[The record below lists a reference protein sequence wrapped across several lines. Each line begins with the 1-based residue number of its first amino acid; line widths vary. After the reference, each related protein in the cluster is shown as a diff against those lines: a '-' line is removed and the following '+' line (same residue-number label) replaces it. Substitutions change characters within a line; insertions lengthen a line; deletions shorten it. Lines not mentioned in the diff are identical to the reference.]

1 MLKLYLFNHFIKMI
15 ILYIYGIIKNAM
27 GNVLLFLT
35 PKSAVAYLQD
45 DYTLRQAVEKM
56 NFHRYAAVPI
66 IDTNGKYV
74 GTITE
79 GDILWYIYNNNALSS
94 QYALEEVQLKDVPRN
109 RDNKAV
115 NASANIS
122 DLFKAAISQ
131 NFVPVVDD
139 SNSFIGIVTRKSVIE
154 HLIKTQK

>member
-1 MLKLYLFNHFIKMI
+1 MI
-15 ILYIYGIIKNAM
+15 ILYIYDIIKYAM

-66 IDTNGKYV
+66 IDANGKYV

-79 GDILWYIYNNNALSS
+79 GDILWYIYNNDTLSS

-122 DLFKAAISQ
+122 DLFKGAISQ